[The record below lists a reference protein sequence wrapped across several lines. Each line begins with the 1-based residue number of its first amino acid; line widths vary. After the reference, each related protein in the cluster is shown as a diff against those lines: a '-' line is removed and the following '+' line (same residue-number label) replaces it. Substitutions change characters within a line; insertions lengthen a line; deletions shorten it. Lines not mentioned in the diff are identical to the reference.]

1 MNRYI
6 AFLIGLVIF
15 IASCKSGTNS
25 ALPILGNRQPVT
37 KTVDGKTVT
46 DTVYTTIP
54 AFRFVNQYGDSITDK
69 NLNGK
74 IYVADFFFTSCPSI
88 CPVMHRNMLNVYN
101 EFKNAGDFR
110 ILSYSID
117 PKYDSVKVMKTY
129 ADKLGISGQIWW
141 FLQGKKEETYKLAE
155 SYLVS
160 RPRED
165 STVAGGHVHDG
176 FFILIDKQKRI
187 RGAYDGTQAD
197 QVTKLIADI
206 KTLQAEPAQSM
217 AQ

>member
-1 MNRYI
+1 MKPTTI
-6 AFLIGLVIF
+6 VFLAVLIF
-15 IASCKSGTNS
+15 IVSCKSGTNS

-37 KTVDGKTVT
+37 KTVDGKAVT

-54 AFRFVNQYGDSITDK
+54 AFKFVNQYGDSITDK

-101 EFKNAGDFR
+101 EFKNANDFK

-129 ADKLGISGQIWW
+129 ADKLGISGNSWW

-187 RGAYDGTQAD
+187 RGAYDGTQTD

-206 KTLQAEPAQSM
+206 KTLQAEPDQSM
-217 AQ
+217 VQ

>member
-1 MNRYI
+1 
-6 AFLIGLVIF
+6 
-15 IASCKSGTNS
+15 
-25 ALPILGNRQPVT
+25 
-37 KTVDGKTVT
+37 
-46 DTVYTTIP
+46 
-54 AFRFVNQYGDSITDK
+54 
-69 NLNGK
+69 
-74 IYVADFFFTSCPSI
+74 
-88 CPVMHRNMLNVYN
+88 VMHRNMLSVYN
-101 EFKNAGDFR
+101 EFKNANDFR

-129 ADKLGISGQIWW
+129 ADKLGISGQTWW

-206 KTLQAEPAQSM
+206 KTLQAEPNQSM